1 MKNDPGPDAGH
12 TFRITV
18 ASRASTRVVG
28 DRHHH
33 DAEFFD
39 PSHPVDIR
47 AWDLRTALHVAA
59 ELPLDDWF
67 PDHELCEPHITQDG
81 YDDGQL
87 FVCTAHGVSEPV
99 LGENGHQTYEVT
111 LPMFQR
117 LVTEHWRQVADS

>member
-1 MKNDPGPDAGH
+1 MTDTITMPSSSIPRTRSTSGPGTCAP
-12 TFRITV
+12 
-18 ASRASTRVVG
+18 
-28 DRHHH
+28 
-33 DAEFFD
+33 
-39 PSHPVDIR
+39 
-47 AWDLRTALHVAA
+47 ALHVAA